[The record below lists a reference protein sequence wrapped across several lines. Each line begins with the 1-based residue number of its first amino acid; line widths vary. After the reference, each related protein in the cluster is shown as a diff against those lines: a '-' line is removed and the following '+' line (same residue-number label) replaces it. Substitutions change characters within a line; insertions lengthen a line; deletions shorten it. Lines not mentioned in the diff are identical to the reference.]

1 LAELLRAEGLAI
13 QFGGLRAVDGLS
25 LAVERGEL
33 IGLIGPN
40 GAGKTTALRL
50 LTGVL
55 KPAAGRVM
63 LGGVDVTRLPVHR
76 RAQLGLAMT
85 HQIVRPF
92 RGMTALENVMVAAG
106 HASLRSSI
114 GALLSLSRSR
124 QRALAL
130 SLLERVGL
138 AEVAERRAET
148 LPLGQLKRLE
158 VARALALEPVLI
170 LLDEPLAGLNSVE
183 AEALSETIVALN
195 GAGLT
200 VILIEHNLGEV
211 LRISKRLVVMVAGR
225 VVADG
230 DPAATVADPVVQD
243 AYVGADDE
251 HAQA

>member
-13 QFGGLRAVDGLS
+13 QFGGLKAVDGFSLS
-25 LAVERGEL
+25 VHRGEL

-55 KPAAGRVM
+55 KSAAGRV
-63 LGGVDVTRLPVHR
+63 LLEGADVTRLPVHR
-76 RAQLGLAMT
+76 RAQRGLAMT

-106 HASLRSSI
+106 HASMRSSI
-114 GALLSLSRSR
+114 GALFSVRRSR
-124 QRALAL
+124 QRTLAL
-130 SLLERVGL
+130 TLLERVGL
-138 AEVAERRAET
+138 ADVAQRRAET

-158 VARALALEPVLI
+158 VARALALEPTLI

-183 AEALSETIVALN
+183 AQALSHTIVALN
-195 GAGLT
+195 AAGLT
-200 VILIEHNLGEV
+200 VVLIEHNLGEV

-230 DPAATVADPVVQD
+230 DPAATVSDPVVQD

>member
-1 LAELLRAEGLAI
+1 MAELLRAEGLAI
-13 QFGGLRAVDGLS
+13 QFGGLRAVDGFS
-25 LAVERGEL
+25 LAVQRGEL

-55 KPAAGRVM
+55 KSAAGRV
-63 LGGVDVTRLPVHR
+63 LLDGADVTRLPVHR
-76 RAQLGLAMT
+76 RAQRGLAMT

-92 RGMTALENVMVAAG
+92 RGLTALENVMVAAG
-106 HASLRSSI
+106 HASMRSSI
-114 GALLSLSRSR
+114 DALFSLGRSR
-124 QRALAL
+124 QRSLAL
-130 SLLERVGL
+130 TLLERVGL
-138 AEVAERRAET
+138 AEVANRRAET

-158 VARALALEPVLI
+158 VARALALEPALI

-183 AEALSETIVALN
+183 AEALSHTIVALN
-195 GAGLT
+195 AGGLT

>member
-13 QFGGLRAVDGLS
+13 QFGGLRAVDGFS
-25 LAVERGEL
+25 LAVQRGEL

-55 KPAAGRVM
+55 KSAAGRV
-63 LGGVDVTRLPVHR
+63 LLDGADVTRLPVHR
-76 RAQLGLAMT
+76 RAQRGLAMT

-92 RGMTALENVMVAAG
+92 RGLTALENVMVAAG
-106 HASLRSSI
+106 HASMRSSI
-114 GALLSLSRSR
+114 GALFSLGRSR
-124 QRALAL
+124 ERSLAQT
-130 SLLERVGL
+130 LLARVGL
-138 AEVAERRAET
+138 AEVANRRAET

-158 VARALALEPVLI
+158 VARALALEPALI

-183 AEALSETIVALN
+183 AEALSHTIVALN
-195 GAGLT
+195 AGGLT